1 MNMFMKLTQLRSA
14 LIVLFLIVVMILSTE
29 ARALEFKGIELGKH
43 LRTSKERSVFGE
55 LDCNPMQLGA
65 DEYAAYLQ
73 ELQFAVPGVREECEA
88 TASIATVP
96 ADVTVA
102 LDSSRRVLKLTFQFA
117 GEDYTQVIDAMS
129 SKWGEGEAEV
139 RDQFDESV
147 WWIFDDG
154 TSISVHQMPGTD
166 DANHVEG
173 FASIGVAEYS
183 LPPVTPEGDL

>member
-1 MNMFMKLTQLRSA
+1 
-14 LIVLFLIVVMILSTE
+14 VLFLIVVMIMSTE
-29 ARALEFKGIELGKH
+29 ARALEFKGIELGKQ
-43 LRTSKERSVFGE
+43 LWNSVGTSVFGK

-73 ELQFAVPGVREECEA
+73 ELQFDVPGVRKVCVA
-88 TASIATVP
+88 TTSIATVP

-102 LDSSRRVLKLTFQFA
+102 LGSSQRVLRLTFQFA
-117 GEDYTQVIDAMS
+117 GENYTQVIDAVS

-139 RDQFDESV
+139 RDQFDVSV

-154 TSISVHQMPGTD
+154 TSISVHQMPGAD
-166 DANHVEG
+166 DANHVED
-173 FASIGVAEYS
+173 FAPIGVAVYS

>member
-1 MNMFMKLTQLRSA
+1 MNIFMRTTQLSSA
-14 LIVLFLIVVMILSTE
+14 FIVLFLIVMMLMLTE
-29 ARALEFKGIELGKH
+29 ARALEFKGIELGER
-43 LRTSKERSVFGE
+43 LWISKGISVFGE

-65 DEYAAYLQ
+65 DEYEVYLQ
-73 ELQFAVPGVREECEA
+73 ELQFAMPGVRKMCVA
-88 TASIATVP
+88 TTSIATVP

-102 LDSSRRVLKLTFQFA
+102 LGSSRRVLRLTFQFA

-139 RDQFDESV
+139 RGQFDESV

-166 DANHVEG
+166 DANHVED
-173 FASIGVAEYS
+173 FAPIGVAEYS

>member
-1 MNMFMKLTQLRSA
+1 MFMKITQLPST
-14 LIVLFLIVVMILSTE
+14 LIVLFLIFVILMSRE
-29 ARALEFKGIELGKH
+29 ARGLEFKGIELGKQ
-43 LRTSKERSVFGE
+43 LWTSEERLVFGE

-65 DEYAAYLQ
+65 DEYEVYLQ
-73 ELQFAVPGVREECEA
+73 ELQFAMPGVRKVCVA
-88 TASIATVP
+88 TTSIATVP

-102 LDSSRRVLKLTFQFA
+102 FGSYRRVLRLTFQFA

-139 RDQFDESV
+139 RSQFDESV

-154 TSISVHQMPGTD
+154 TSISVHQMPGAD
-166 DANHVEG
+166 DANHVED
-173 FASIGVAEYS
+173 FAPIGVAEYS

>member
-1 MNMFMKLTQLRSA
+1 MKITQTLSA
-14 LIVLFLIVVMILSTE
+14 LIVLFLIVVMIMSTE
-29 ARALEFKGIELGKH
+29 ARALEFKGIELGKQ
-43 LRTSKERSVFGE
+43 LWTSVGRSVFGE

-65 DEYAAYLQ
+65 DEYEVYLQ
-73 ELQFAVPGVREECEA
+73 ELQFAVPGVRKECVA
-88 TASIATVP
+88 SISIATVP

-102 LDSSRRVLKLTFQFA
+102 LGSSRRVLRLTFQFA
-117 GEDYTQVIDAMS
+117 GEDYTQVMDAMS

-154 TSISVHQMPGTD
+154 MSISVHQVPGTD
-166 DANHVEG
+166 DANHVED
-173 FASIGVAEYS
+173 FAPIGLAVYS

>member
-1 MNMFMKLTQLRSA
+1 MNMFTKITQLPSA
-14 LIVLFLIVVMILSTE
+14 LIVLYLIVMMIMSTD

-43 LRTSKERSVFGE
+43 LRISKERSVFGE

-65 DEYAAYLQ
+65 DEYEVYLQ
-73 ELQFAVPGVREECEA
+73 ELQFAVPGVRKECVA
-88 TASIATVP
+88 ITSIATVP

-102 LDSSRRVLKLTFQFA
+102 LGSPRRVLRLTFQFA

-154 TSISVHQMPGTD
+154 MSISVHQVPGTD
-166 DANHVEG
+166 DANHVED
-173 FASIGVAEYS
+173 FAPIGLAVYS